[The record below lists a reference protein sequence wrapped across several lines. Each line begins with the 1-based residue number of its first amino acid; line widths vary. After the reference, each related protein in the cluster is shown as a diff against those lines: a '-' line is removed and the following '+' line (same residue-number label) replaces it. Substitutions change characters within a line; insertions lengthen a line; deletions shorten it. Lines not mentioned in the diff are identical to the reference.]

1 MGIEFNKEQ
10 ICAIYDIE
18 HWWNSGTSD
27 QVIEVSGAAGTGK
40 TTLIM
45 YFIERIG
52 LKLDEVLFVA
62 YMGKAANQMA
72 LNGLPA
78 KTIHSAIYPGIFLI
92 LQREGAQDPTFLFPP
107 ADPSPYAQTERPLKI
122 RFRLDCCTF
131 WRSPVWRPR
140 LRPP

>member
-78 KTIHSAIYPGIFLI
+78 KTIHSAIYRLETRYVRDEKGKIVFKKNGEPKTKKVFALKEKLI
-92 LQREGAQDPTFLFPP
+92 KKLN
-107 ADPSPYAQTERPLKI
+107 
-122 RFRLDCCTF
+122 
-131 WRSPVWRPR
+131 
-140 LRPP
+140 